1 MKVKVQGQELKVSFD
16 AYMVLKNENND
27 LEVVSYSDYSVSVE
41 DQYTDELMKCK
52 ILIAH
57 INKLMNLL
65 PSPDRAIYTDYSS
78 AYATRE
84 HLDMVYDMLISW
96 TDSECNND

>member
-1 MKVKVQGQELKVSFD
+1 MKVKVQGKEIEVGFD
-16 AYMVLKNENND
+16 AYMALKNENSD
-27 LEVVSYSDYSVSVE
+27 LEVVSYSDHSVE

-52 ILIAH
+52 IFIAH

-78 AYATRE
+78 AYAMRE
-84 HLDMVYDMLISW
+84 HLDMVYDMLTSW
-96 TDSECNND
+96 TGFECNND